1 MISGNNS
8 LLPYILD
15 KSTIQHEAEKAF
27 GINFPNKDQSVNQ
40 TGEAPD
46 GCIDLNVPNPYKILM
61 YSHDTYGL
69 GHIRRCLAIA
79 LSLRRCPANIL
90 IITGSLLAGRFKIP
104 GRIDFIRIPG
114 MIKVTNEEYLPLS
127 IKIGATE
134 VLEIRKKIILATA
147 KAFKPDFF
155 IVDKAPLGLK
165 REVVETLNW
174 LKSDYPCC
182 TSILGLRDIM
192 DGAAPTVREWRAKG
206 IYEAMDHLY
215 DEIWVYGCRD
225 LYDPIT
231 EYRIPPYIAS
241 KLHFT
246 GYIPRQVPST
256 EEVQSLRKSFGIADD
271 ERLILV
277 TTGGGGDGQPV
288 VSAFLSAF
296 DPKLGGIPTKTR
308 LVVVTGPFVSK
319 VDYEEIS
326 RRCETQGIT
335 VFKFYRC
342 MERLIGAA
350 QAVVSMGGYNTVC
363 EVVSQRK
370 PFLIV
375 PRAVPREEQLIRA
388 QVLCRAGYCKYIDP
402 RELTPESLRREV
414 LSLVDNGSTYHH
426 KMISFPF
433 SALDVIRSRIQAHAR
448 ENRDTD
454 RRGLEREFIQAFA
467 RGCRE

>member
-1 MISGNNS
+1 LI
-8 LLPYILD
+8 
-15 KSTIQHEAEKAF
+15 
-27 GINFPNKDQSVNQ
+27 
-40 TGEAPD
+40 
-46 GCIDLNVPNPYKILM
+46 VPNPYKILM

-79 LSLRRCPANIL
+79 LSLRKSPANIL

-147 KAFKPDFF
+147 RAFKPDFF

-174 LKSDYPCC
+174 LKSDCPSC

-192 DGAAPTVREWRAKG
+192 DSAASTVREWREKG

-241 KLHFT
+241 KMHFT
-246 GYIPRQVPST
+246 GYIPRQIPSA
-256 EEVQSLRKSFGIADD
+256 EEVQSVRRSFGIADD
-271 ERLILV
+271 EKLILV

-288 VSAFLSAF
+288 VNAFLSAF
-296 DPKLGGIPTKTR
+296 DTNLGGIPWKTR
-308 LVVVTGPFVSK
+308 LMVVTGPFVSK
-319 VDYEEIS
+319 KDYEDIS

-335 VFKFYRC
+335 VLKFYRC

-350 QAVVSMGGYNTVC
+350 QAIVSMGGYNTVC
-363 EVVSQRK
+363 EIVSQKK

-388 QVLCRAGYCKYIDP
+388 QVLCRTGYCRYIDP
-402 RELTPESLRREV
+402 RELTPESLRGEI
-414 LSLVDNGSTYHH
+414 LSLVDNSSTYHNR
-426 KMISFPF
+426 MTSFPF
-433 SALDVIRSRIQAHAR
+433 SALDIIRSRIQAHAR
-448 ENRDTD
+448 ETREIA
-454 RRGLEREFIQAFA
+454 RRGAERDLFEEFA
-467 RGCRE
+467 RGNRA